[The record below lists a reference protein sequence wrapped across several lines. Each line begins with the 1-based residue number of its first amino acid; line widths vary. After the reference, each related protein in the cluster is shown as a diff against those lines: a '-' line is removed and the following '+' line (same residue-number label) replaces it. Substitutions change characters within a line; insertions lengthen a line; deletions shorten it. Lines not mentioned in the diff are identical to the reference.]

1 LGDIMVDE
9 TADQP
14 DSMDAPQSDETE
26 KPRKKRSWLMRTFWL
41 ALICFGLFVLFLPNL
56 AAYAITRPEV
66 QPMIN
71 QRIPGDLKVGYASLG
86 WQSNVFLTDVNWVS
100 DDKHQSVSIKAINST
115 SPLWELVSGS
125 NPLEFHLDGLHAK
138 TIAPDPQE
146 VMQSEFDLAA
156 HLNNVLHS
164 PLSELNKPVTVTFAE
179 SQFDITDSAGE
190 ILQSWTPISGSY
202 ESNVDDATRH
212 AVQVSAPVANA
223 EGTAYTNFQL
233 TAGPDSTAG
242 RDVVSFQFDSVDQPL
257 STLAYYFPNPTTL
270 PPLTGKTNGVLS
282 RDFGRSFRLD
292 LDSNLDPIVDG
303 QIGQLPG
310 LHLQLASDYSA
321 ETDQLNVHRLYAQAG
336 EVEFDGAGQVDN
348 ATKEGNVKIGGAL
361 AGPSEK
367 LLELL
372 PDNIRE
378 ELELEGVQLSKLHFE
393 GPLKPA
399 EGSSAFA
406 LPRFQISTDITWT
419 RAAAYGIVSENGE
432 LKAAIEGSR
441 VKLIPTHMPISGG
454 FIRALPEFDTS
465 TKPITMHIPE
475 GVVIEKAQM
484 TEEMCR
490 GWFGYV
496 SPVLANATSTTGEF
510 SLLTK
515 ATSFPVGGIGE
526 SDLAGTISIH
536 DAKIGPGPLAN
547 EILGLIPQL
556 QRILGQN
563 QEAQRWL
570 SIRDHD
576 VNFQIKDGRV
586 YHDEFV
592 FHVGDVRFSTTG
604 SVGTDKTLAMLMTV
618 YLPDEWFAGRPLLAV
633 LQGDPIQIPIGGTM
647 DQPLVDA
654 RPLAQW
660 GARVGAK
667 AAGGLLDKL
676 LNGELKLPQRQ
687 PRRRPPRR

>member
-1 LGDIMVDE
+1 MADE
-9 TADQP
+9 ATLEQE
-14 DSMDAPQSDETE
+14 STDAPDEKE

-66 QPMIN
+66 QPLIN

-100 DDKHQSVSIKAINST
+100 DSKEQSVSIKAINSA

-125 NPLEFHLDGLHAK
+125 HPLKFHLDGLHAK
-138 TIAPDPQE
+138 AVAPDPHV

-156 HLNNVLHS
+156 HLNTLLHT
-164 PLSELNKPVTVTFAE
+164 PLSELKNPVTVTFAE
-179 SQFDITDSAGE
+179 SQFDVTNSSGE
-190 ILQSWTPISGSY
+190 ILQSWRPISGSY
-202 ESNVDDATRH
+202 ESNIDEKTKH
-212 AVQVSAPVANA
+212 MIKVSAPVAGTNS
-223 EGTAYTNFQL
+223 TAYTNFEL
-233 TAGPDSTAG
+233 AAGPDSSVG
-242 RDVVSFQFDSVDQPL
+242 RDVASFQFDSVGQPL
-257 STLAYYFPNPTTL
+257 NTLAYYFPNPTEL

-282 RDFGRSFRLD
+282 RDFARSFRLD
-292 LDSNLDPIVDG
+292 LDSNLDAIADE

-310 LHLQLASDYSA
+310 LHLQLVTDYSA
-321 ETDQLNVHRLYAQAG
+321 ETDQLNVPRLYAQAG
-336 EVEFDGAGQVDN
+336 QVEFDGTGQVDN

-378 ELELEGVQLSKLHFE
+378 ELELEGVQLSKLQFE

-399 EGSSAFA
+399 EGSGAFA
-406 LPRFQISTDITWT
+406 LPRFQISTDITWA

-432 LKAAIEGSR
+432 LKAAIVGAR
-441 VKLIPTHMPISGG
+441 VKLIPTYMPISGG

-465 TKPITMHIPE
+465 TKPITMHIPD
-475 GVVIEKAQM
+475 GVVIDKAQM

-490 GWFGYV
+490 GWFAYV

-510 SLLTK
+510 SLSTK

-526 SDLAGTISIH
+526 SELAGTISIH
-536 DAKIGPGPLAN
+536 DAKIGPGPMAN

-570 SIRDHD
+570 SIREHD

-586 YHDEFV
+586 YHDEFA
-592 FHVGDVRFSTTG
+592 FNVGDVRFSTTG
-604 SVGTDKTLAMLMTV
+604 SVGTDRTLAMLMTV

-633 LQGDPIQIPIGGTM
+633 LQGDPIQIPIGGTI

-660 GARVGAK
+660 GAQIGVK
-667 AAGGLLDKL
+667 AAGGFLDKL
-676 LNGELKLPQRQ
+676 LNGDLQLPQRQ
-687 PRRRPPRR
+687 PRRRPRR